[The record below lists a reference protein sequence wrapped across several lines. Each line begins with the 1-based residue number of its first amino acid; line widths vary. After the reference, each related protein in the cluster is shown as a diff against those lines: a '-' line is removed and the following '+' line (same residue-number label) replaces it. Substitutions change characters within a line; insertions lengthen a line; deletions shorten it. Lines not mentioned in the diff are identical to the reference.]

1 MTSPQPES
9 ELQKLEA
16 VPAEILAWLKHIAE
30 SLHIIH
36 AATPNAAPL
45 PLAPTA
51 PVEPPAP
58 ILTPVTPAE
67 AVALCLKASEGTGG
81 YRNGLSWNQL
91 AYLRTL
97 EPKALADFLAQV
109 GQQPDCAAAA
119 GAVGD
124 SLGWIVGLND
134 AGQGILAALK
144 DAIPSTILDS
154 MTDPRS

>member
-1 MTSPQPES
+1 M
-9 ELQKLEA
+9 
-16 VPAEILAWLKHIAE
+16 
-30 SLHIIH
+30 
-36 AATPNAAPL
+36 
-45 PLAPTA
+45 
-51 PVEPPAP
+51 
-58 ILTPVTPAE
+58 TPAE

-154 MTDPRS
+154 TTDPRV